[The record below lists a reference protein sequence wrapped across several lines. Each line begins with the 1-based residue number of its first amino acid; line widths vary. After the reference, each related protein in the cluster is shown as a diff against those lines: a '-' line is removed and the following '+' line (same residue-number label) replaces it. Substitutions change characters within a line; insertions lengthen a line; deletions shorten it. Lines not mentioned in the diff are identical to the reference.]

1 MLTKKRLFR
10 VFDDTCSESD
20 AFRNLISFLQRFYE
34 VELSSAGFWPLYWL
48 LRKKRPFIFHSHT
61 HRHELQVMIAAYL
74 ARVPVRLH
82 TVNGHFP
89 RDRHGRVPQWRVWKL
104 RVLCLLSTEV
114 YPKNRDIKFELM
126 EKRIARRVFRVL
138 PDVLDNGVDQK
149 GDGSSSAVRN
159 QVLEDLLV
167 VYKKFERNRL
177 LELWAK
183 H

>member
-1 MLTKKRLFR
+1 
-10 VFDDTCSESD
+10 
-20 AFRNLISFLQRFYE
+20 
-34 VELSSAGFWPLYWL
+34 
-48 LRKKRPFIFHSHT
+48 
-61 HRHELQVMIAAYL
+61 
-74 ARVPVRLH
+74 
-82 TVNGHFP
+82 
-89 RDRHGRVPQWRVWKL
+89 
-104 RVLCLLSTEV
+104 
-114 YPKNRDIKFELM
+114 M